1 VARKVLI
8 ADDSPTIQKKADWIL
23 TGQGYEVVT
32 VSNGVAAVRKL
43 PAVMPLVVLADVTMP
58 GKDGYEVCE
67 FVKNHDVLKTVPV
80 LLVFSEMDPVEEE
93 KAARAHADGRIS
105 KPFNSAELIS
115 MVGKFAAMAEA
126 AVSELAAAPSL
137 PVPARPVYVT
147 EPVDAEPEPELRQE
161 LPDMSA
167 FSGGLGIGDVTP
179 EEHYTPSPSPPER
192 AMELAPAFEE
202 PSALEEAP
210 PIEVEPQVETPAE
223 IAAPG
228 YQAAEP
234 EASFISD
241 DPVLVEES
249 SPSPAAWPVEDEP
262 LPTER
267 TMLFH
272 TPSEVAEPVL
282 SEEAT
287 EESAPLEAA
296 ARPAEPGPEAEI
308 PPVAATTLESF
319 SLREAESGQ
328 VWFPVAEEAPPAPE
342 AVEPPPAPFKTFD
355 EAQIFSIV
363 HQVVAKMSPPVLS
376 PQMVEDIAR
385 RFADELIQDFNSQP

>member
-1 VARKVLI
+1 
-8 ADDSPTIQKKADWIL
+8 
-23 TGQGYEVVT
+23 
-32 VSNGVAAVRKL
+32 
-43 PAVMPLVVLADVTMP
+43 
-58 GKDGYEVCE
+58 
-67 FVKNHDVLKTVPV
+67 
-80 LLVFSEMDPVEEE
+80 
-93 KAARAHADGRIS
+93 
-105 KPFNSAELIS
+105 
-115 MVGKFAAMAEA
+115 
-126 AVSELAAAPSL
+126 
-137 PVPARPVYVT
+137 
-147 EPVDAEPEPELRQE
+147 
-161 LPDMSA
+161 MSA

-296 ARPAEPGPEAEI
+296 ARPAEPGRLKA
-308 PPVAATTLESF
+308 F
-319 SLREAESGQ
+319 R
-328 VWFPVAEEAPPAPE
+328 F
-342 AVEPPPAPFKTFD
+342 
-355 EAQIFSIV
+355 
-363 HQVVAKMSPPVLS
+363 
-376 PQMVEDIAR
+376 AR
-385 RFADELIQDFNSQP
+385 RKAARCGFPSRKRRRQPPRPSNRLPPLSKRSTRRRFFPLSTRLWPKCPLPCFHPRWSRISRAVLQTSLSRTSIPSLDR